1 MRSNLRSI
9 LRSAICLLAISAE
22 LAAQQAVTSATLGG
36 KVEDT
41 SGSPVN
47 GAHVEARDVSRGRVL
62 AQTTDTHGHF
72 QLLYLSPGDYVLTIS
87 GPGFREVR
95 RTLTLALG
103 QALDA
108 TFTLPV
114 ADRQDSVQ
122 VEGHLELLEAAKTQ
136 TSHSITPTAVD
147 GLPLN
152 GRNYLDLALLAPGV
166 SRANTGAPQQFAET
180 SAVAGSSL
188 SVSGQRNLSNTF
200 IVDGLSAND
209 DAAGLAGT
217 SFSQEVIREFQVIN
231 AGGNAEFGRASSGI
245 INILTRSGSNDW
257 HGRAYGFL
265 RNQRM
270 DARHPLARSKDPLT
284 QAQYGISAGGP
295 LRSNRDFLFGNFEQ
309 TRRNAA
315 GFVTIAPANVTQIN
329 ATLDALN
336 YPGPRT
342 GTGEYPTGWDTS
354 NGFLKTDH
362 HFNDRQQLTLRY
374 SVYDIT
380 SENARGTGGLNDTS
394 RGTRLKDR
402 DHSIAATHV
411 ATPSAHD
418 LIETRL
424 QFSRSHLAAPGND
437 QTGPAVNIAGIAN
450 FGASTSSP
458 TGRDADTYEGSITG
472 SFHRGSHLWKVGADT
487 LFNRL
492 NISFPGSQLAPV
504 YSFSSLATFQSGR
517 YTTFQ
522 QAFGEPDQFQSN
534 PNFAA
539 FLQDEWKP
547 TGNITL
553 NLGLRY
559 ELQKMPSP
567 IQLDTN
573 NIAPRF
579 GIAWAPGKRDTVV
592 RASYGLYYDRIPLR
606 ATSNALQRDGS
617 KYRVA
622 LLAFGQHGAPVF
634 PQRLDAFPEGQF
646 VNIST
651 IDPSIENSYA
661 HQASFEIEHQILPG
675 TTVSAGYEWVRGL
688 HLMLARNINVP
699 TLPNGPNLG
708 RPDSRF
714 GNISRYEGSGDSY
727 YNGLLFSIRSQFS
740 RNAELHVA
748 YTLSKSIDDM
758 GGNFFSS
765 PQNNNNLRDDR
776 GLSDNDQRH
785 RLTVAG
791 VFNARGW
798 QLSPM
803 FRYTSALPYNVLLN
817 YDRNGDTA
825 SNDRPIGLGRNTG
838 VGFNY
843 ASLDVRLSRTL
854 AITERTQLQLMAES
868 FNTLN
873 RTNRAVPNNV
883 IGSGI
888 GPPLATF
895 GRETAAFDPRQIQLG
910 LRFSF

>member
-1 MRSNLRSI
+1 MRSNFHLL
-9 LRSAICLLAISAE
+9 LRSAICLSAIMAE
-22 LAAQQAVTSATLGG
+22 LPAQQAVTSATLGG
-36 KVEDT
+36 RVEDS
-41 SGSPVN
+41 SGAPVS
-47 GAHVEARDVSRGRVL
+47 GAHVEARDVGRGRAL
-62 AQTTDTHGHF
+62 AQTTDAHGRF
-72 QLLYLSPGDYVLTIS
+72 QFLYLNPGDYVLTIS
-87 GPGFREVR
+87 GPGFREVK
-95 RTLTLALG
+95 RTLTLALS

-108 TFTLPV
+108 TFTLPL

-122 VEGHLELLEAAKTQ
+122 VEGHLELLESAKTQ
-136 TSHSITPTAVD
+136 SSHSITPTAVD

-166 SRANTGAPQQFAET
+166 SRANTGAPQQFSET
-180 SAVAGSSL
+180 SAVAGTGV
-188 SVSGQRNLSNTF
+188 SVSGQRNLNNTF

-245 INILTRSGSNDW
+245 VNILTRSGSNNW
-257 HGRAYGFL
+257 HGRGYGFL
-265 RNQRM
+265 RNQRL
-270 DARHPLARSKDPLT
+270 DARHPLAKSKDPLT
-284 QAQYGISAGGP
+284 QAQYGASAGGP
-295 LRSNRDFLFGNFEQ
+295 IRSDRDFLFANFEQ

-315 GFVTIAPANVTQIN
+315 GFVTIAPANVAQIN
-329 ATLDALN
+329 TTLDSLN

-342 GTGEYPTGWDTS
+342 STGEYSTGWDTS
-354 NGFLKTDH
+354 NGFIKTDH
-362 HFNDRQQLTLRY
+362 HLTDRQQLTLRY
-374 SVYDIT
+374 SVYDIA
-380 SENARGTGGLNDTS
+380 SDNARTVGGLNDTS
-394 RGTRLKDR
+394 RGTRLYDR
-402 DHSIAATHV
+402 DHSIAATHI

-418 LIETRL
+418 LIESRF
-424 QFSRSHLAAPGND
+424 QFSRSHLSAPGND
-437 QTGPAVNIAGIAN
+437 QIGPAVNIAGIAN

-458 TGRDADTYEGSITG
+458 TGRDADTYEGSVTG
-472 SFHRGSHLWKVGADT
+472 SFHRGSHLWKAGVDT

-492 NISFPGSQLAPV
+492 NISFPGAQIAPV
-504 YSFSSLATFQSGR
+504 YTFSSLAAFQAGR

-522 QAFGEPDQFQSN
+522 QAFGVPDQFQSN

-539 FLQDEWKP
+539 FVQDEWKP
-547 TGNITL
+547 FENITL
-553 NLGLRY
+553 NVGVRY
-559 ELQKMPSP
+559 EMQKMPSP
-567 IQLDTN
+567 IQLDTD

-617 KYRVA
+617 KYRAA
-622 LLAFGQHGAPVF
+622 LLAFGQPGAPVF
-634 PQRLDAFPEGQF
+634 PQRLDVFPEGQF

-651 IDPSIENSYA
+651 IDPSIQNSYA
-661 HQASFEIEHQILPG
+661 HQASFEIERQIG
-675 TTVSAGYEWVRGL
+675 RRATVSAGYQWVRGL
-688 HLMLARNINVP
+688 HLILSRNINVP

-708 RPDSRF
+708 RPDNRF

-727 YNGLLFSIRSQFS
+727 YNGLLFSIRSQIA
-740 RNAELHVA
+740 RRIELQVA

-758 GGNFFSS
+758 GGNFFSA
-765 PQNNNNLRDDR
+765 PQDNNNLRDDR

-791 VFNARGW
+791 IFNTRGW

-817 YDRNGDTA
+817 YDRNGDTS
-825 SNDRPIGLGRNTG
+825 SNDRPIGVGRNTAR
-838 VGFNY
+838 GFNY

-854 AITERTQLQLMAES
+854 AITERTQLQVIAES

-873 RTNRAVPNNV
+873 RTNKAVPNNV
-883 IGSGI
+883 IGSGV
-888 GPPLATF
+888 GTPPATF
-895 GRETAAFDPRQIQLG
+895 GRETAAFDPRQVQLG